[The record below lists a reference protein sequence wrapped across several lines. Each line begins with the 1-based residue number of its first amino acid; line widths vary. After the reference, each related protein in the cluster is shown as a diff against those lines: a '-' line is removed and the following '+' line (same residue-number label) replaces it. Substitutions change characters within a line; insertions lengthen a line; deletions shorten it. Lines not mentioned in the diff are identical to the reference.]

1 MVSLFLCLNHSLTTQ
16 SPVTPKMRNTII
28 RRVIVL
34 GALASL
40 SLLAIQTYWVLRT
53 WDLQEQ
59 EFNRRVN
66 QAMLDAANQLAQMN
80 LFALPPQKLVQQVS
94 TNYWVVNVNNVFE
107 ASDLEHVLGKAF
119 EAQGLKEDYEYGIF
133 DCSSDQMVRGK
144 LVKYSIKK
152 DDSQPLEEPLPKHYD
167 QDFIY
172 YFGVLFPAKSAN
184 ILSSMWLVAGFT
196 ALMLLTVLFFIYSIF
211 VILRQKQLSELQ
223 RDFINNMTHEFKTP
237 ISTINIST
245 DVFLK
250 NEKIQEDPRLNRY
263 AGIIK
268 EQVLRLNTQVEKV
281 LQLAKIERDNI
292 ELNVEEIDLI
302 ELIHNISP
310 SIELK
315 VHDKN
320 GTLQFNLEAT
330 NPLVRADKL
339 HLTNILHN
347 LVDNGV
353 KYSKEIPKI
362 QIGLHNEDRYLVL
375 SVEDNGIGIPKEH
388 QKRVFDKF
396 HRVPT
401 GNVHNV
407 KGFGL
412 GLFYV
417 KTMCK
422 EHHWKLSLS
431 SELGKGTRIEIRM
444 PQGD

>member
-1 MVSLFLCLNHSLTTQ
+1 
-16 SPVTPKMRNTII
+16 MRNTII

-40 SLLAIQTYWVLRT
+40 SLLAVQTYWVLRT
-53 WDLQEQ
+53 WNLQEQ

-80 LFALPPQKLVQQVS
+80 LFALPSQKLVQQVS

-107 ASDLEHVLGKAF
+107 ASDLEHALGKAF
-119 EAQGLKEDYEYGIF
+119 ETQGLKEDYEYGIF

-144 LVKYSIKK
+144 LVKYSTKK
-152 DDSQPLEEPLPKHYD
+152 DDSMPLAEPLPKHYD

-172 YFGVLFPAKSAN
+172 YFGVLFPGKSAN
-184 ILSSMWLVAGFT
+184 ILSSIWLVVGFT

-250 NEKIQEDPRLNRY
+250 NDKIKEDPRLNRY

-292 ELNVEEIDLI
+292 ELNVEEIDLA
-302 ELIHNISP
+302 ELIHAISP

-315 VHDKN
+315 VNDKN
-320 GTLQFNLEAT
+320 GTLHLDLDAT
-330 NPLVRADKL
+330 NSLVRADKL

-353 KYSKEIPKI
+353 KYSKEKPDIHV
-362 QIGLHNEDRYLVL
+362 GLRNEGNNLVL
-375 SVEDNGIGIPKEH
+375 SVQDNGIGIPKEH

-422 EHHWKLSLS
+422 EHRWKLSLT

-444 PQGD
+444 PQG

>member
-1 MVSLFLCLNHSLTTQ
+1 
-16 SPVTPKMRNTII
+16 MRNTII

-40 SLLAIQTYWVLRT
+40 SLLAVQTYWVLRT
-53 WDLQEQ
+53 WNLQEQ

-80 LFALPPQKLVQQVS
+80 LFALPSQKLVQQVS

-107 ASDLEHVLGKAF
+107 AGDLEHVLGKAF

-144 LVKYSIKK
+144 LVKYSTKK
-152 DDSQPLEEPLPKHYD
+152 DDSVPLAEPLPKHYD

-172 YFGVLFPAKSAN
+172 YFGVLFPGKSAN
-184 ILSSMWLVAGFT
+184 ILSSIWLVVGFT

-250 NEKIQEDPRLNRY
+250 NEKIREDPRLNRY

-292 ELNVEEIDLI
+292 ELNVEEIDMI

-315 VHDKN
+315 VNDKN
-320 GTLQFNLEAT
+320 GTLYLDLKAAK
-330 NPLVRADKL
+330 PIVRADKL

-353 KYSKEIPKI
+353 KYSKGKPDIH
-362 QIGLHNEDRYLVL
+362 IGLHNEGNYLVL
-375 SVEDNGIGIPKEH
+375 SIQDNGIGIPKEH

-422 EHHWKLSLS
+422 EHRWKLSLT
-431 SELGKGTRIEIRM
+431 SELGKGTQIEIRM
-444 PQGD
+444 PQG

>member
-1 MVSLFLCLNHSLTTQ
+1 
-16 SPVTPKMRNTII
+16 MRNTII

-40 SLLAIQTYWVLRT
+40 SLLAVQTYWVLRT
-53 WDLQEQ
+53 WNLQEQ

-80 LFALPPQKLVQQVS
+80 LFALPTQKLVQQVS

-107 ASDLEHVLGKAF
+107 ANDLEHVLGKAF

-144 LVKYSIKK
+144 LVKYSTKK
-152 DDSQPLEEPLPKHYD
+152 DDSMPLDEPLPKHYD

-172 YFGVLFPAKSAN
+172 YFGVLFPGKSGN
-184 ILSSMWLVAGFT
+184 ILSSIWLVVGFT

-315 VHDKN
+315 VNDKS
-320 GTLQFNLEAT
+320 GTLHLDLEAA

-353 KYSKEIPKI
+353 KYSKEKPDIH
-362 QIGLHNEDRYLVL
+362 IGLQNEGNNLVL
-375 SVEDNGIGIPKEH
+375 SVQDNGIGIPKEH

-422 EHHWKLSLS
+422 EHRWKLSLS

-444 PQGD
+444 PQR

>member
-1 MVSLFLCLNHSLTTQ
+1 
-16 SPVTPKMRNTII
+16 MRNTII

-40 SLLAIQTYWVLRT
+40 SLLAVQSYWVLRT

-80 LFALPPQKLVQQVS
+80 LFALPTQKLVQQVS

-107 ASDLEHVLGKAF
+107 ASDLEHALGKAF
-119 EAQGLKEDYEYGIF
+119 ETQGLKEDYEYGIF

-144 LVKYSIKK
+144 FMKYSTKK
-152 DDSQPLEEPLPKHYD
+152 DEAQPLAEPLPKHYD

-172 YFGVLFPAKSAN
+172 YFGVLFPGKSAN
-184 ILSSMWLVAGFT
+184 ILSSMWLVVGFT
-196 ALMLLTVLFFIYSIF
+196 ALMLLTVAFFIYSIF

-250 NEKIQEDPRLNRY
+250 NEKIQEDPRLHRY

-292 ELNVEEIDLI
+292 ELNVEEIDLN

-315 VHDKN
+315 INDKEGILHLDLN
-320 GTLQFNLEAT
+320 AS
-330 NPLVRADKL
+330 NPMIRADKL

-353 KYSKEIPKI
+353 KYSKEKPEIHI
-362 QIGLHNEDRYLVL
+362 SLRNESGFLVL
-375 SVEDNGIGIPKEH
+375 SVQDNGIGIPKEH

-422 EHHWKLSLS
+422 EHHWKLKLM
-431 SELGKGTRIEIRM
+431 SELGKGTTIEILM
-444 PQGD
+444 PQD

>member
-1 MVSLFLCLNHSLTTQ
+1 
-16 SPVTPKMRNTII
+16 MRNTII

-40 SLLAIQTYWVLRT
+40 SLLAVQTYWVLRT

-80 LFALPPQKLVQQVS
+80 LFVLPSQKLVQQVS

-144 LVKYSIKK
+144 FMKYSSEKNE
-152 DDSQPLEEPLPKHYD
+152 SEPLAEPLPKHYD
-167 QDFIY
+167 QNFIY
-172 YFGVLFPAKSAN
+172 YFGVLFPGKSAN
-184 ILSSMWLVAGFT
+184 MLSSMWLVVGFT
-196 ALMLLTVLFFIYSIF
+196 ALMLLTVAFFIYSIF

-263 AGIIK
+263 ASIIK

-292 ELNVEEIDLI
+292 ELNVEVFDLA
-302 ELIHNISP
+302 ELIHSISP

-315 VHDKN
+315 VNDKN
-320 GTLQFNLEAT
+320 GILHLDLNAT
-330 NPLVRADKL
+330 NSLVKADKL

-353 KYSKEIPKI
+353 KYAKEKPEIH
-362 QIGLHNEDRYLVL
+362 IGLQNEGGQLVL
-375 SVEDNGIGIPKEH
+375 SVQDNGIGIPKEH

-422 EHHWKLSLS
+422 AHKWNLRLS

-444 PQGD
+444 PQG

>member
-1 MVSLFLCLNHSLTTQ
+1 
-16 SPVTPKMRNTII
+16 MRNTII

-34 GALASL
+34 GTISCL
-40 SLLAIQTYWVLRT
+40 SLLALQTYWVIRA

-59 EFNRRVN
+59 DFSRRVN
-66 QAMLDAANQLAQMN
+66 QALLSAANELAQLN
-80 LFALPPQKLVQQVS
+80 LFALPHQKLIQQVS

-107 ASDLEHVLGKAF
+107 ASDLEFYLGKAF

-133 DCSSDQMVRGK
+133 DCSSDQMIRGK
-144 LVKYSIKK
+144 FVKYSTKK
-152 DDSQPLEEPLPKHYD
+152 ESNTTSSAPMPKHYD

-172 YFGVLFPAKSAN
+172 YFGVIFPNKSAN
-184 ILSSMWLVAGFT
+184 ILSSMWLVIGFT
-196 ALMLLTVLFFIYSIF
+196 ALMLLTVAFFVYSIF

-250 NEKIQEDPRLNRY
+250 NEKIQEDPRLHRY

-281 LQLAKIERDNI
+281 LQLAKIERDSI
-292 ELNVEEIDLI
+292 ELNQENFDVA
-302 ELIHNISP
+302 ELIRSISP
-310 SIELK
+310 SLELK
-315 VHDKN
+315 INDKN
-320 GTLQFNLEAT
+320 GQLILDFKASNTLIS
-330 NPLVRADKL
+330 ADKL

-353 KYSKEIPKI
+353 KYSKEKPEITI
-362 QIGLHNEDRYLVL
+362 HLQNEGRDLLL
-375 SVEDNGIGIPKEH
+375 SVQDNGIGIPKED

-396 HRVPT
+396 HRVST

-422 EHHWKLSLS
+422 AHNWNLSLK
-431 SELGKGTRIEIRM
+431 SELGQGTSIGIRM
-444 PQGD
+444 PQG

>member
-1 MVSLFLCLNHSLTTQ
+1 
-16 SPVTPKMRNTII
+16 MRNVII
-28 RRVIVL
+28 RRVIIL
-34 GALASL
+34 GAFSCLSMLAL
-40 SLLAIQTYWVLRT
+40 QMYWVYRT
-53 WDLQEQ
+53 WNLQEQ

-66 QAMLDAANQLAQMN
+66 QALLDAANELAQMN
-80 LFALPPQKLVQQVS
+80 LFALPSQKLVQQVS

-119 EAQGLKEDYEYGIF
+119 EAQSLKEDYEYGIF

-144 LVKYSIKK
+144 MVKYSNVK
-152 DDSQPLEEPLPKHYD
+152 DNTQPLAEPLPKHYD

-172 YFGVLFPAKSAN
+172 YFGIIFPGKSAK
-184 ILSSMWLVAGFT
+184 ILSSMWLVLGFT
-196 ALMLLTVLFFIYSIF
+196 VLMLLTVAFFIYSMI

-250 NEKIQEDPRLNRY
+250 NEKILDDPRLSRY
-263 AGIIK
+263 ASIIK
-268 EQVLRLNTQVEKV
+268 EQALRLNTQVEKV

-292 ELNVEEIDLI
+292 ELNVEELDLT
-302 ELIHNISP
+302 ELINSIVP

-315 VHDKN
+315 VNDKN
-320 GTLQFNLEAT
+320 GQLHLDLNAA
-330 NPLVRADKL
+330 NARVKADKL

-353 KYSKEIPKI
+353 KYSKDAPEIR
-362 QIGLHNEDRYLVL
+362 IGLRNEQNELVL
-375 SVEDNGIGIPKEH
+375 SVKDNGIGIPKEH
-388 QKRVFDKF
+388 LRRVFDKF

-422 EHHWKLSLS
+422 EHKWNINLE
-431 SELGKGTRIEIRM
+431 SELGQGTLVEIRM
-444 PQGD
+444 PVVQQNGA

>member
-1 MVSLFLCLNHSLTTQ
+1 
-16 SPVTPKMRNTII
+16 MRNTII

-40 SLLAIQTYWVLRT
+40 SLLAVQTYWVLRT
-53 WDLQEQ
+53 WNLQEQ

-80 LFALPPQKLVQQVS
+80 LFALPSQKLVQQVS

-107 ASDLEHVLGKAF
+107 AGDLEHVLGKAF

-144 LVKYSIKK
+144 LVKYSTKK
-152 DDSQPLEEPLPKHYD
+152 DDSVPLAEPLPKHYD

-172 YFGVLFPAKSAN
+172 YFGVLFPGKSAN
-184 ILSSMWLVAGFT
+184 ILSSIWLVVGFT

-250 NEKIQEDPRLNRY
+250 NEKIREDPRLNRY

-292 ELNVEEIDLI
+292 ELNVEEIDMI

-315 VHDKN
+315 VNDKN
-320 GTLQFNLEAT
+320 GTLYLDLKAAK
-330 NPLVRADKL
+330 PIVRADKL

-353 KYSKEIPKI
+353 KYSKGKPDIY
-362 QIGLHNEDRYLVL
+362 IGLHNEGNYLVL
-375 SVEDNGIGIPKEH
+375 SVQDNGIGIPKEH

-422 EHHWKLSLS
+422 EHRWKLSLT
-431 SELGKGTRIEIRM
+431 SELGKGTQIEIRM
-444 PQGD
+444 PQG

>member
-1 MVSLFLCLNHSLTTQ
+1 
-16 SPVTPKMRNTII
+16 MRNTII

-34 GALASL
+34 GALSCL
-40 SLLAIQTYWVLRT
+40 SLLAVQTYWVLRT

-80 LFALPPQKLVQQVS
+80 LFALPTQKLVQQLS

-152 DDSQPLEEPLPKHYD
+152 DGSQELAEPLPKHYD

-172 YFGVLFPAKSAN
+172 YFGVLFPGKSTN
-184 ILSSMWLVAGFT
+184 ILSSIWLVTGFT
-196 ALMLLTVLFFIYSIF
+196 ALMLLTVAFFIYSIL

-250 NEKIQEDPRLNRY
+250 NETIKADPRLHRY
-263 AGIIK
+263 SGIIK

-281 LQLAKIERDNI
+281 LQLAKIERDNM
-292 ELNVEEIDLI
+292 ELNVEEIDLA
-302 ELIHNISP
+302 ELIRSISP

-315 VHDKN
+315 VLDRN
-320 GTLQFNLEAT
+320 GNLHLNLDAA

-339 HLTNILHN
+339 HLTNVLHN

-353 KYSKEIPKI
+353 KYSKEKPEIT
-362 QIGLHNEDRYLVL
+362 IGLRNEAGLIVL
-375 SVEDNGIGIPKEH
+375 SVQDNGIGIPKEH

-396 HRVPT
+396 YRVPT

-417 KTMCK
+417 KMMCK
-422 EHHWKLSLS
+422 EHHWKLGLK
-431 SELGKGTRIEIRM
+431 SELGKGTTIEIRM
-444 PQGD
+444 PQR